1 MMRISSRAVVTI
13 TIWLLL
19 SSPGPADA
27 QPTAEG
33 VLPPPAPVV
42 LGSPGDQPPPAP
54 VLPGT
59 PIDQPPPPPQ
69 SQEVAPMPEAFSP
82 SDRGFGAF
90 GGFMNPVVGHLVP
103 LATYRFAWFPSEP
116 VQGQPTNLGYTQHD
130 FSLVVPVWQD
140 AVDELSLNANVR
152 AEFFRTD
159 AILPDTLQPFPDE
172 LWNVHFGTSYR
183 RLFDNGWI
191 AGGSVSVGSASD
203 KPFRSINEMTAGVNA
218 FLRIPRGEHDAWI
231 FTLSYSPTGELG
243 FPVPG
248 VAYLWQPSPD
258 FRAFIGLPFSLMWR
272 PINDLT
278 LDFSYMLIRTVHA
291 RATYR
296 LCPAAR
302 VYTAFDWSNEGYFL
316 ADRPSDNDRFFYY
329 DKRLSA
335 GVLFHLNHSATL
347 DFSGGY
353 AFDRFYFE
361 GARFSDN
368 GFNRVDV
375 GNGAFLAVRIGVRY

>member
-1 MMRISSRAVVTI
+1 MMGIPRLAIVVFATG
-13 TIWLLL
+13 LLL
-19 SSPGPADA
+19 SFPNSARAQAPGDS
-27 QPTAEG
+27 
-33 VLPPPAPVV
+33 PPPAPKPVV
-42 LGSPGDQPPPAP
+42 DAPSELPPPTP
-54 VLPGT
+54 VLPGALV
-59 PIDQPPPPPQ
+59 DHPPSPPHLP
-69 SQEVAPMPEAFSP
+69 ELPPAETFAPGE
-82 SDRGFGAF
+82 RGFGGF
-90 GGFMNPVVGHLVP
+90 GGTMSPIVGHLVP
-103 LATYRFAWFPSEP
+103 LASYRFAWFPSER
-116 VQGQPTNLGYTQHD
+116 VQGQPTNLGYTRHD
-130 FSLVVPVWQD
+130 LSLVVPVWQD
-140 AVDELSLNANVR
+140 AIDELSLNAHVR
-152 AEFFRTD
+152 AEFFTTN

-172 LWNVHFGTSYR
+172 LWNVHFGATYR

-203 KPFRSINEMTAGVNA
+203 KPFHSINEMTAGVNA

-272 PINDLT
+272 PIDDLT

-335 GVLFHLNHSATL
+335 GVLFHLNHNATL